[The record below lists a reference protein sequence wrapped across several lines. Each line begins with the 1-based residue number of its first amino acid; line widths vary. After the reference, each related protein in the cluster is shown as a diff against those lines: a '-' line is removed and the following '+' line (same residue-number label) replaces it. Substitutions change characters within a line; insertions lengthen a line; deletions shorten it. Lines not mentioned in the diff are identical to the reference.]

1 MQTIEKT
8 ILANLI
14 HNEQYTRKVLP
25 FIKGDYFSDRT
36 ERTVFEEIQKFV
48 DKYNDLPNQ
57 NALEVELDSR
67 KDLNE
72 EDYKRVLSV
81 VTELKKDDNV
91 IFDWLVETTEDFCK
105 DKAVY
110 NAIVD
115 GIAIIDGKD
124 KKRGVDALPSI
135 LTDALAVGFDNR
147 VGHDYLHDTDA
158 RFEFYHKIE
167 EKIPFDLEFFNRITK
182 GGLPQKT
189 LNIALAGTGVG
200 KSLFMCH
207 MAANCL
213 SQGRSVLYI
222 TLEMAEERIAE
233 RIDANLMN
241 ISIDDLHKLAKQM
254 FDDKINSI
262 AQKTNGKLVIKEYPT
277 ASAHSNHFRGL
288 IKELAI
294 KKSFKPDIIFIDYLN
309 ICASSRFKALIKEL
323 AIKKSF
329 KPDIIF
335 IDYLNI
341 CASSRFKANGN
352 VNSYMYIKAI
362 AEELRGLAVETN
374 VPIMSATQTTRSGFS
389 NSDVGLE
396 DTSESFGLPA
406 TADLMFALISNE
418 ELDEL
423 NQIAVKQL
431 KNRYNDPT
439 TNKRFVIGIDRAKM
453 KLYDVEGA
461 EQEGLADSNQET
473 FAEPV
478 FDSTDFGEDWKI

>member
-1 MQTIEKT
+1 MQTIERT
-8 ILANLI
+8 ALTQLVT
-14 HNEQYTRKVLP
+14 NEKYARKVLP

-36 ERTVFEEIQKFV
+36 ERTVFEEITKFV
-48 DKYNDLPNQ
+48 DKYNKIPTQ
-57 NALEVELDSR
+57 TSLEIEVQSR

-72 EDYKRVLSV
+72 NEYSKV
-81 VTELKKDDNV
+81 VEV
-91 IFDWLVETTEDFCK
+91 IKTLESTDVDFDWLVDTTEKFCK

-110 NAIVD
+110 NAIVE
-115 GIAIIDGKD
+115 GISIIDGKD
-124 KKRGVDALPSI
+124 KNRGADAIPNI
-135 LTDALAVGFDNR
+135 LTDALAVGFDNS
-147 VGHDYLHDTDA
+147 VGHDYLLDA
-158 RFEFYHKIE
+158 DSRFDYYHTVE
-167 EKIPFDLEFFNRITK
+167 EKIPFDLDFFNRITK
-182 GGLPQKT
+182 GGLPPKT

-207 MAANCL
+207 MAANCM
-213 SQGRSVLYI
+213 SQGKNVLYI

-241 ISIDDLHKLAKQM
+241 ISMEDLHDLPKQM
-254 FDDKINSI
+254 FEDKI
-262 AQKTNGKLVIKEYPT
+262 QKIIKNTTGQLIVKEYPT
-277 ASAHSNHFRGL
+277 ASAHSSHFRGL

-309 ICASSRFKALIKEL
+309 ICGSSRFKGAT
-323 AIKKSF
+323 
-329 KPDIIF
+329 
-335 IDYLNI
+335 
-341 CASSRFKANGN
+341 N
-352 VNSYMYIKAI
+352 VNSYMYIKSI

-374 VPIMSATQTTRSGFS
+374 VPIMSATQTTRSGFVS
-389 NSDVGLE
+389 TDIGLE

-406 TADLMFALISNE
+406 TADFMFALISNE

-453 KLYDVEGA
+453 KLYDVKLE
-461 EQEGLADSNQET
+461 EQKSIVDSNQTTEDDK

-478 FDSTDFGEDWKI
+478 FDTTDFGEGWKV